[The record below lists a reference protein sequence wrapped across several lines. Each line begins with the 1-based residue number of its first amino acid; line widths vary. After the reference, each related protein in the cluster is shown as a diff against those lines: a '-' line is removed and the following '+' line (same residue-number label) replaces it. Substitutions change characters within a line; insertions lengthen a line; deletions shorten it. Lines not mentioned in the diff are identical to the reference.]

1 MGLRFLLV
9 SFKFRGC
16 SLWKIMGKNMS
27 LWMKNHRIRHLVGDS
42 NGHRGFYFNNCG
54 LFVFQQPIQIDLD
67 TSRYSDTP
75 DFLPIHLSTNRW
87 EGLNIVTVSVFS
99 IKSLFFVIII
109 VSITKC
115 SLAQNTSINHKQCRK
130 LKLRVKSW
138 NSNLLTGW
146 VNFYCFLCS
155 TNEEDSNTLAD
166 NYRFLNISIKS
177 QADLE
182 ING

>member
-1 MGLRFLLV
+1 
-9 SFKFRGC
+9 
-16 SLWKIMGKNMS
+16 
-27 LWMKNHRIRHLVGDS
+27 MKNHRIRHLVGDS

-87 EGLNIVTVSVFS
+87 EGFNIITVSVFS
-99 IKSLFFVIII
+99 IKSLFFYNYCVNNKILKYEWFLSALIFWLNTTHAKN
-109 VSITKC
+109 SAC
-115 SLAQNTSINHKQCRK
+115 SLAQNTSINHKQCTK
-130 LKLRVKSW
+130 LKLRAKSW

-146 VNFYCFLCS
+146 VNFYCFPCS